1 MGILFEIHAT
11 FGKIQSWMNGLFHC
25 WQLRANER
33 SHFYILFQLNICKE
47 LTTRFISIMSWH
59 AKYHCRYTL
68 VFNKNWFKFI
78 ITIRYA
84 FRLLFGTREKKSFSH
99 RSKCFL
105 LFVKKTT
112 RIVSGTCTYRNG
124 KNRREIFV
132 FFFILA
138 LYTEQFLTLANS
150 FQHLSAFSHTIHW
163 NLVFMKY

>member
-1 MGILFEIHAT
+1 MGISFEIHAT
-11 FGKIQSWMNGLFHC
+11 FGEIQSWMNGLFHC

-99 RSKCFL
+99 RSKCF
-105 LFVKKTT
+105 FAFCEKTT
-112 RIVSGTCTYRNG
+112 RIVSGTCTYSNG
-124 KNRREIFV
+124 KNRRDTFI